1 MSEEMNKK
9 NVMNDEELDQV
20 TGGIRTINT
29 VFKRSKKAGNAK
41 ASSTVY
47 NQDKD
52 QVAVV
57 DLTKDDKSLI
67 GDFPT
72 RSSLKDG
79 PTLC

>member
-1 MSEEMNKK
+1 MSEEMNK
-9 NVMNDEELDQV
+9 NVVNDDELDQV
-20 TGGIRTINT
+20 AGGIRTINT
-29 VFKRSKKAGNAK
+29 VFKRSKKVGNAK

-57 DLTKDDKSLI
+57 DLTKDDNSLI

>member
-20 TGGIRTINT
+20 TGGIRTIKT
-29 VFKRSKKAGNAK
+29 VYKRSKKAGNAK

-57 DLTKDDKSLI
+57 DLKKDDSSLI

-72 RSSLKDG
+72 RSSLNNG